1 MPRQRLAAYDPN
13 HMDILD
19 EPGPRPQAAT
29 GDVWLGITPTLRT
42 LASGQAL
49 FRQGARTSG
58 IFRLSTGSIRMQR
71 YTSGGSVVTM
81 HTARPGELFAEASLF
96 SPRYHC
102 DAIAQTEASVFIY
115 ARAHV
120 LRALNENPS
129 ALITFSAGLAQRLQS
144 LRQLM
149 ELRQVRSADE
159 RVLQYLRVHCD
170 AHGGWAAPGTLKQWA
185 EELALTHEALYRT
198 LARLQR
204 AGLLVRDAD
213 KMRLTDS
220 GTR

>member
-1 MPRQRLAAYDPN
+1 MPPQRLDEYDPN
-13 HMDILD
+13 HMKTLD
-19 EPGPRPQAAT
+19 DSGPHTQAAT
-29 GDVWLGITPTLRT
+29 GDVWLGITPALKT

-71 YTSGGSVVTM
+71 CTSGGTVVTM

-102 DAIAQTEASVFIY
+102 DAIAQTESRVLIY
-115 ARAHV
+115 ARAQV
-120 LRALNENPS
+120 LRAFNENPS

-149 ELRQVRSADE
+149 EIRQVRSADE
-159 RVLQYLRVHCD
+159 RVLQYLQSHCD
-170 AHGGWAAPGTLKQWA
+170 VHGGWSAPGTLKQWA

-204 AGLLVRDAD
+204 SGLLVRDTH
-213 KMRLTDS
+213 KMQLTDS
-220 GTR
+220 GVR